1 MNFIRRMKSEKWKV
15 KIFTIEINEEIFYF
29 SLSILGIKFH
39 DWFQDIFHIFQLILL
54 FV

>member
-1 MNFIRRMKSEKWKV
+1 MKSEN
-15 KIFTIEINEEIFYF
+15 FSIEINEEIFHF

-39 DWFQDIFHIFQLILL
+39 DDQDHIFQLILL